1 MRMNRAPA
9 WAGNARGI
17 RVATASMLSGRAL
30 IASNG
35 SKESMRG
42 TRTLYSPGPGNPAVT
57 GRLR

>member
-1 MRMNRAPA
+1 MRMKRAPA
-9 WAGNARGI
+9 WTGIARRT
-17 RVATASMLSGRAL
+17 RVATAAIVSGHPL

-42 TRTLYSPGPGNPAVT
+42 TRTLYSPDPGNPAVT